1 MQSPDINTTMYQFG
15 TPTTS
20 KTLLLFARGREA
32 ARLLGASP
40 ADTRLTARA
49 RLTLWTR
56 LGLTC

>member
-32 ARLLGASP
+32 ARLLGVSP
-40 ADTRLTARA
+40 ADTPITVRVH
-49 RLTLWTR
+49 LTLRTR